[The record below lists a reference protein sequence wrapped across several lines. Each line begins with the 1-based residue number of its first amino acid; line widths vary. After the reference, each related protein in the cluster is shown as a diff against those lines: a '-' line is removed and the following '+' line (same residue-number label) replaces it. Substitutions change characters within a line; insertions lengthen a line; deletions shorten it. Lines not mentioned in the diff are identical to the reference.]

1 MMASIF
7 QSLEIA
13 RRAIWASRMGIDV
26 SSHNIANVNT
36 PGYSRQRVNAEAA
49 TPMQLI
55 KGQLGL
61 GVNADDISRVRNQ
74 LLDLQFRQA
83 NHSFG
88 KNQVRENALYQLETV
103 LQEPSEGSI
112 GNLLT
117 DFFSEFSNLATEPD
131 NMTNRNVL
139 LQKALT
145 LTDAFRQKHDR
156 LKELQTSIRQDV
168 ESVVAQVNEISR
180 QIGDL
185 NRKISIA
192 ESTFGNANDLRD
204 KRDLLLDQLSEFVD
218 VRYNEDDQGN
228 VVVTAGGQAIVTGYE
243 TRDLVVET
251 SSDSGEILVKIKG
264 SNQQDLSLKSGK
276 VAGLVEVH
284 NSTIPKLI
292 DRLNELAS
300 NLIEEVNRV
309 HRFGKGLPVGNPPAS
324 ATGLDFFTGTDAA
337 SINVSV
343 DIQDNVANIAA
354 SLDGTPGNGDVALTI
369 AKLRDRKVLN
379 NHSQSLSDY
388 YNDTIANLGTEIEVA
403 RSNRQNQE
411 LLKEQIDNQREAVS
425 GVSLDEEMT
434 NLIKYQRSLEAS
446 TKIVKVVDEILNTV
460 INMV

>member
-1 MMASIF
+1 MASIF

-88 KNQVRENALYQLETV
+88 KSQVRENSLYQVETV

-139 LQKALT
+139 LQKAQT
-145 LTDAFRQKHDR
+145 LTDAFHQKYDQLHN
-156 LKELQTSIRQDV
+156 LQTSLREDIK
-168 ESVVAQVNEISR
+168 SVVNQVNEISR
-180 QIGDL
+180 EVGDL
-185 NRKISIA
+185 NRKIAIA
-192 ESTFGNANDLRD
+192 ESTYGNANDLRD
-204 KRDLLLDQLSEFVD
+204 KRDLLLDKLSEFVD
-218 VRYNEDDQGN
+218 VRTHEDDQGN
-228 VVVTAGGQAIVTGYE
+228 MVVTAGGQAIVTGYE
-243 TRDLVVET
+243 SRELVAET
-251 SSDSGEILVKIKG
+251 LSDSGKIVVKIKG
-264 SNQQDLSLKSGK
+264 SNQQDLALKSGK
-276 VAGLVEVH
+276 IAGLVEVH
-284 NSTIPKLI
+284 NSTIPGLL

-300 NLIEEVNRV
+300 HLIEEVNRV
-309 HRFGKGLPVGNPPAS
+309 HQFGKGLPVGNPPTS

-343 DIQDNVANIAA
+343 EIQDNVANIAA

-379 NHSQSLSDY
+379 NNSQSLNDY
-388 YNDTIANLGTEIEVA
+388 YNDTIANLGTEIKVA
-403 RSNRQNQE
+403 QSNRQNQE